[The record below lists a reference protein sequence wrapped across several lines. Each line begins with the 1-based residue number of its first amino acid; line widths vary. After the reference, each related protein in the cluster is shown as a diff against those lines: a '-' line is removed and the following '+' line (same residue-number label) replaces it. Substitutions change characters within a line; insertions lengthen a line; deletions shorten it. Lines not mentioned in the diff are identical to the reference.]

1 MRADAHCCT
10 SKLILSADAQI
21 ATFLRIRQLPRST
34 RRQCEGGSRA
44 VAMRYFTTY
53 CTPSSSRSVLQ
64 TLSPRKNGRGPV
76 EKAAGAATRPR

>member
-1 MRADAHCCT
+1 MRDDAHCCT

-21 ATFLRIRQLPRST
+21 ATFANPPITAFHPASMRRRLPCR
-34 RRQCEGGSRA
+34 GDA
-44 VAMRYFTTY
+44 VLYHVL
-53 CTPSSSRSVLQ
+53 PPNSSRSVLQ